1 VGRPVRAALAGRVR
15 HRRREVGELTA
26 RSLVG
31 LVLLNLFLLGSG
43 AGLLWGL
50 RGWRSW
56 AELGRLLGFAY
67 LLGVAAMGIVFVLEL
82 VVGISLTVW
91 TVLVTGIVLSG
102 AGVGAGFA
110 LGRPR
115 PVRREPTRGGFPVAT
130 TIFAAAIA
138 VYFAAL
144 FRSGRLAGLYEW
156 DAFSFWVPKAKAI
169 YFFGGLDERFFREL
183 PAQTYPPLLPALEA
197 AAFRFMGSAD
207 VVTLHL
213 QFWFLFV
220 GFVGAAAGLLAARVP
235 PLVLWP
241 PLLLVLVAPRIVGN
255 SLAPEADFLLHYF
268 FAAAALL
275 VGLWLLERQP
285 WQLVTGSVFLAAAML
300 TKREGYLLALCVFG
314 AALLASLLGT
324 RREWPRVLIA
334 GAAAFAVV
342 LPWRIWFGAKHLSG
356 EGPESGAGGLLSNAD
371 RAWPSFKLVLSA
383 IFDVHQWLLG
393 PPLVVVALV
402 LAFVAGAR
410 RLSAYVA
417 SVLAL
422 GIAAFT
428 WVIWAFPSLPLT
440 KAGNL
445 NPVVRVSG
453 ALVFL
458 AAVLLPLLLDAAWR
472 GTGRREG
479 A

>member
-1 VGRPVRAALAGRVR
+1 
-15 HRRREVGELTA
+15 LTA

-31 LVLLNLFLLGSG
+31 LVVLNLFLLGVG

-67 LLGVAAMGIVFVLEL
+67 LLGVAATGIVFVLEL
-82 VVGISLTVW
+82 VVGISLTVP
-91 TVLVTGIVLSG
+91 TIIGTGIVLG
-102 AGVGAGFA
+102 GGGVGAGFA

-115 PVRREPTRGGFPVAT
+115 PARREPSSDGFPVVT
-130 TIFAAAIA
+130 TIFATLIA
-138 VYFAAL
+138 LYFAAL

-169 YFFGGLDERFFREL
+169 YFFGGLDERFLRAL

-197 AAFRFMGSAD
+197 VAFRFMGSAD

-220 GFVGAAAGLLAARVP
+220 GFVAAAAGLLAARVP
-235 PLVLWP
+235 SLVLWP
-241 PLLLVLVAPRIVGN
+241 PLLLVLVAPRIVDN
-255 SLAPEADFLLHYF
+255 SLTPEADFLLHYL

-275 VGLWLLERQP
+275 VALWLLERQP
-285 WQLVTGSVFLAAAML
+285 WQLAAASMFLAAAML
-300 TKREGYLLALCVFG
+300 TKREGYLLALCVLGG
-314 AALLASLLGT
+314 AFVASLLGT
-324 RREWPRVLIA
+324 RREWARVLIA
-334 GAAAFAVV
+334 GAAALAVV
-342 LPWRIWFGAKHLSG
+342 LPWRLWLGAKHLSG

-371 RAWPSFKLVLSA
+371 RAWPSFKLVLSSV
-383 IFDVHQWLLG
+383 FDVHAWLLG
-393 PPLVVVALV
+393 PPLVVVALA

-410 RLSAYVA
+410 QLSTYVA
-417 SVLAL
+417 SVLLL

-453 ALVFL
+453 ALVVL

-472 GTGRREG
+472 GTGRHER